1 MVMSRRQFLG
11 YAATAMTVALPTDG
25 SPLNEPS
32 VLSVLD
38 LKEHCSLRESLAGYE
53 RASAGFVPR
62 RPVLIVPA
70 ALALP
75 VAATRAMADCLRR
88 GGTVLLESGAGY
100 AGESG
105 FRVHREALRNR
116 LQIRV
121 AAARFKSRGVPYV
134 DYAWPFPTKIRD
146 FSRVVP
152 LAEHQPGEIFAWAD
166 GFPVALKRRIG
177 TGTLIYLGSPLGP
190 ALWAGD
196 TEARQWL
203 SRLFSL

>member
-1 MVMSRRQFLG
+1 MVIGRRQFLG
-11 YAATAMTVALPTDG
+11 YAATALTVALRTDG
-25 SPLNEPS
+25 SGSEPS
-32 VLSVLD
+32 VVSVLD

-53 RASAGFVPR
+53 RASAGCVTR
-62 RPVLIVPA
+62 RPLLIVPA

-75 VAATRAMADCLRR
+75 AAATGAMANCLRR

-100 AGESG
+100 AAESDC
-105 FRVHREALRNR
+105 RVHREALRNR
-116 LQIRV
+116 LQVRV
-121 AAARFKSRGVPYV
+121 AAARFKSRRVPYV
-134 DYAWPFPTKIRD
+134 DYAWPSPTKIRD

-152 LAEHQPGEIFAWAD
+152 LAEHQSGEIIAWAD

-177 TGTLIYLGSPLGP
+177 SGTLIYVGSPLGP

>member
-1 MVMSRRQFLG
+1 MSRRQFLG

-134 DYAWPFPTKIRD
+134 DYAWPYPTKIRD

-152 LAEHQPGEIFAWAD
+152 VGDQPGEVIGRVD
-166 GFPVALKRRIG
+166 GLPVAFKRQVG
-177 TGTLIYLGSPLGP
+177 AGTLIFLGSPLGP